1 VKRSKDI
8 RWAEVRV
15 GIFFIVAL
23 VLLALAVVAVG
34 RKVQLF
40 TPKAK
45 VQVLLPNVQG
55 LKVGAPVWLSG
66 VMIGTVSDVSFAAPV
81 GSDQVIV
88 TLDIDSAAAVRLG
101 NKAVVTVRSRGLLGE
116 KYVDIVPGGQL
127 GEVPKG
133 PIHGT
138 PTIGVDEVMAEAYSS
153 FSRLQTLIDAM
164 QSRQG
169 TLGRFLKDP
178 ALYDNLVRL
187 SGRLQQLV
195 ASATGGKGSLARIIN
210 DPTLYRRL
218 VAFSDKG
225 GKAADQLDA
234 LARSLQD
241 PNGTLSRLAHD
252 PRLYDQTLEAAQQ
265 TRKTLKDLDAI
276 LAKINRGQGS
286 AGKLVEST
294 ALHDQLVKTLAD
306 LDALV
311 KDMQT
316 HPGRYV
322 KFSLF

>member
-1 VKRSKDI
+1 MKHSRDI

-15 GIFFIVAL
+15 GVFLVVAL
-23 VLLALAVVAVG
+23 VMFALAVVAVG

-40 TPKAK
+40 TPKTQI
-45 VQVLLPNVQG
+45 QVLLTNVQG

-66 VMIGTVSDVSFAAPV
+66 VMIGTVADVAFAAPV

-101 NKAVVTVRSRGLLGE
+101 TEARVTVKSRGLLGE
-116 KYVDIVPGGQL
+116 KYVDIVPGGEL
-127 GEVPKG
+127 GKLPKG
-133 PIHGT
+133 PIHGV
-138 PTIGVDEVMAEAYSS
+138 PTIGVDEVMTQAYSS
-153 FSRLQTLIDAM
+153 FSRLQTLIDTM

-169 TLGRFLKDP
+169 TLGRFLQDP

-195 ASATGGKGSLARIIN
+195 AAATGGKGSLARLIN
-210 DPTLYRRL
+210 DPTLYHRL
-218 VAFSDKG
+218 VSFSDKG
-225 GKAADQLDA
+225 SRAADQLDA
-234 LARSLQD
+234 LARSLQN
-241 PNGTLSRLAHD
+241 PNGTLGRLAHD
-252 PRLYDQTLEAAQQ
+252 PQLYDQTLAAVQGA
-265 TRKTLKDLDAI
+265 RKTLTDLDAI
-276 LAKINRGQGS
+276 LAKINHGQGS

-306 LDALV
+306 LDALAR
-311 KDMQT
+311 DMKS